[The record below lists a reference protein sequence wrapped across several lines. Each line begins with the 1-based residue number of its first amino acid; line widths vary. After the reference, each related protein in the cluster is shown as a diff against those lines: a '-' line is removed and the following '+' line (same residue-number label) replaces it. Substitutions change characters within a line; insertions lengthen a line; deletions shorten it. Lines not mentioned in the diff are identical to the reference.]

1 MGSRNKVDTTQQSTW
16 RIIKIMFL
24 FPSFIYS
31 ALCSSVYLCDVEGWY
46 SLCLLWSTVKPGAIT
61 TAESYRSELR
71 APWPDQPVWIME
83 NKWLPH
89 NSEAKTNFFLMFPLF
104 KVHLPTWIILFA
116 HSWVFCVLIS
126 STSRRIRMLSAVS
139 IFCLCCPLAC

>member
-1 MGSRNKVDTTQQSTW
+1 MESRNKVDTTQRRTW
-16 RIIKIMFL
+16 CIIKIMFL
-24 FPSFIYS
+24 FPGFIYS

-89 NSEAKTNFFLMFPLF
+89 NSEAKTDFFLMFPIF
-104 KVHLPTWIILFA
+104 KVHRPTWIILFA
-116 HSWVFCVLIS
+116 QYFCVLIS
-126 STSRRIRMLSAVS
+126 STSGCIRMPSAVS
-139 IFCLCCPLAC
+139 IFCLCCPSAC